1 MAAEVLLMKT
11 AAELA
16 FADTFAA
23 VKSALPG
30 DADVAAQRD
39 AAFETFARVGLPH
52 RRVESWRYTDL
63 RALLREAPALAP
75 PPSSDALARAAAAG
89 ALLAG
94 IEARRLYVVNGAFA
108 PELSDLAD
116 LEPGL
121 RITSLAAALGD
132 ADPLVGAHLGK
143 TVPSTDAAL
152 ALNTAFMGDG
162 VVIFLADGTV
172 LSRPLLLV
180 FVTTE
185 ATASAM
191 FTRSLLVAGKGA
203 GAMLVESHEG
213 PGGAAYHVNTALE
226 AVVGEGTRIERVKIT
241 AEGSEALHISSLLAQ
256 VAAGATFANA
266 SFTLGGATVRN
277 QLLLQIVGEG
287 VEARLS
293 GVSLLGGKQHAD
305 TMLSVEHIAPHCQSR
320 EQFRAV
326 VDGSAQDIFQ
336 GRIAVRQSAQ
346 KTDARM
352 MSRALLL
359 SDTAE
364 SDNKPELEIFAD
376 DVQCGHGCTTGSL
389 DQQLKFYMMAR
400 GIPEK
405 EAEALLIQAFVGEV
419 IDAIGH
425 EGVRAALTDATQ
437 NWLLERK

>member
-1 MAAEVLLMKT
+1 MAAEVHLMKT

-16 FADTFAA
+16 LADAFAA

-30 DADVAAQRD
+30 GADVAARRA
-39 AAFETFARVGLPH
+39 AAFETFARTGLPH
-52 RRVESWRYTDL
+52 RRVESWKYTDL
-63 RALLREAPALAP
+63 RALLREAPPLAPAPGPEALA
-75 PPSSDALARAAAAG
+75 LAIAACPM
-89 ALLAG
+89 LAG
-94 IEARRLYVVNGAFA
+94 IDTRRLYVVNGVFA
-108 PELSDLAD
+108 PEISDLAG

-121 RITSLAAALGD
+121 SITSLAGALGSG
-132 ADPLVGAHLGK
+132 DPRVAQLGQ

-162 VVIFLADGTV
+162 VVIALADGAS
-172 LSRPLLLV
+172 LSRPLHLV

-185 ATASAM
+185 ATATAT
-191 FTRSLLVAGKGA
+191 FTRSLLVMGKGA
-203 GAMLVESHEG
+203 SAMVLESHEG
-213 PGGAAYHVNTALE
+213 PEGAAYHVNTALE
-226 AVVGEGTRIERVKIT
+226 VVVGEGASLERLKIT
-241 AEGSEALHISSLLAQ
+241 AEGAEALHISTLLAQ
-256 VAAGATFANA
+256 VAAGAKFATA
-266 SFTLGGATVRN
+266 AFTVGGATIRN
-277 QLLLQIVGEG
+277 QILAQFSGEG
-287 VEARLS
+287 IEASLS
-293 GVSLLGGKQHAD
+293 GISLLAGKQHAD
-305 TMLSVEHIAPHCQSR
+305 TLLSVEHIAPHCQSR

-326 VDGSAQDIFQ
+326 VDDFAQDIFQ
-336 GRIAVRQSAQ
+336 GRIAVRPSAQ

-389 DQQLKFYMMAR
+389 DQQIKFYMMAR

-425 EGVRAALTDATQ
+425 EGVRAALTDATR
-437 NWLLERK
+437 NWLIERK

>member
-1 MAAEVLLMKT
+1 MAADVRLMKT

-16 FADTFAA
+16 LADAFAS
-23 VKSALPG
+23 VKSTLPG
-30 DADVAAQRD
+30 GADVAAQRE
-39 AAFETFARVGLPH
+39 AAFETFAEAGLPH

-63 RALLREAPALAP
+63 RALLREAPPLAP
-75 PPSSDALARAAAAG
+75 APGTEALARAVAACPM
-89 ALLAG
+89 LAG
-94 IEARRLYVVNGAFA
+94 IDARRLYVVNGTFA
-108 PELSDLAD
+108 PDISDLAN

-121 RITSLAAALGD
+121 SVASLAQVLGSGSPLAAQI
-132 ADPLVGAHLGK
+132 GK

-162 VVIFLADGTV
+162 VVICLAEGAS
-172 LSRPLLLV
+172 LSRPLHLV

-185 ATASAM
+185 AGVTAT
-191 FTRSLLVAGKGA
+191 FTRSLLVMGKGA
-203 GAMLVESHEG
+203 SALVLESHEG
-213 PGGAAYHVNTALE
+213 PAGAAYQVNTALE
-226 AVVGEGTRIERVKIT
+226 AVVGEGANLERLKIT
-241 AEGSEALHISSLLAQ
+241 AEGDEALHISTLLAQ
-256 VAAGATFANA
+256 VEAGAKFANA
-266 SFTLGGATVRN
+266 NFTVGGATIRN
-277 QLLLQIVGEG
+277 QLLVQLAGENID
-287 VEARLS
+287 ASLS
-293 GVSLLGGKQHAD
+293 GVSLIADKQHAD
-305 TMLSVEHIAPHCQSR
+305 TMLAVEHIAPNCQSR

-326 VDGSAQDIFQ
+326 LDGYAQDIFQ
-336 GRIAVRQSAQ
+336 GRISVRPGAQ

-405 EAEALLIQAFVGEV
+405 EVEALLIQAFVGEV

-425 EGVRAALTDATQ
+425 EGVRVALADATR
-437 NWLLERK
+437 NWLIERK

>member
-1 MAAEVLLMKT
+1 MKT

-16 FADTFAA
+16 LADTFAA

-30 DADVAAQRD
+30 DAEIAARRD
-39 AAFETFARVGLPH
+39 AAFDAFAAVGLPH
-52 RRVESWRYTDL
+52 RRVESWKYTDL

-75 PPSSDALARAAAAG
+75 APGADALARAAAG
-89 ALLAG
+89 AAMLGG
-94 IEARRLYVVNGAFA
+94 ITARRLYVVNGAFA

-121 RITSLAAALGD
+121 AITSLASALAV
-132 ADPLVGAHLGK
+132 ADPLVVSQLGK
-143 TVPSTDAAL
+143 TVPSADAAL

-162 VVIFLADGTV
+162 VVVTVADGAQID
-172 LSRPLLLV
+172 RPLLV
-180 FVTTE
+180 IHVTTE
-185 ATASAM
+185 TTATAT
-191 FTRSLLVAGKGA
+191 FTRSLLLAGKGA
-203 GAMLVESHEG
+203 RVLLLESHEG
-213 PGGAAYHVNTALE
+213 PDGAAYHVNTALE
-226 AVVGEGTRIERVKIT
+226 VVVGEGASVERVKIT
-241 AEGSEALHISSLLAQ
+241 AEGGEALHISTLLAQ
-256 VAAGATFANA
+256 VAGNARFANA
-266 SFTLGGATVRN
+266 NFTLGGQTVRN
-277 QLLLQIVGEG
+277 QLLVQILGEG
-287 VEARLS
+287 TEARLS
-293 GVSLLGGKQHAD
+293 GVSLLAGKQHSD
-305 TMLSVEHIAPHCQSR
+305 TMLSVEHVAPHCQSR
-320 EQFRAV
+320 EQFRTV

-437 NWLLERK
+437 TWLLERK